1 MNTYWI
7 TGLSGAGKTTLA
19 KEIEKQLTQSGEKT
33 ILLDGDTLR
42 AILGRESRN
51 ANNHNKATRLELAKT
66 YGRLCKYLCSQNL
79 NVVIATISMFNE
91 VYHWNKTNIPGYFEV
106 FIDAD
111 GEELRKRDHKGIYR
125 QFDEGKLKDVAGEDL
140 MVDKPN
146 SADIVIKSSS
156 RDDVPIT
163 AKLIIQKA
171 KQKLHGKN

>member
-42 AILGRESRN
+42 VILGRESRN
-51 ANNHNKATRLELAKT
+51 ANNHNKATRLELA
-66 YGRLCKYLCSQNL
+66 RLTGNFANTCSQNL
-79 NVVIATISMFNE
+79 NVVIATIMVNE

-111 GEELRKRDHKGIYR
+111 GEELRKRDYKGIYR
-125 QFDEGKLKDVAGEDL
+125 QLDEGKLKDVAGEDL

-146 SADIVIKSSS
+146 SADIVIKSNS
-156 RDDVPIT
+156 RMMSP
-163 AKLIIQKA
+163 
-171 KQKLHGKN
+171 

>member
-19 KEIEKQLTQSGEKT
+19 KEIEKQLTELGEKT

-42 AILGRESRN
+42 EILGRESRN
-51 ANNHNKATRLELAKT
+51 NNNHIKATRLELAMS
-66 YGRLCKYLCSQNL
+66 YGRLCKYICSQNL

-91 VYHWNKTNIPGYFEV
+91 VYCWNKANIPGYFEV

-111 GEELRKRDHKGIYR
+111 REELRKRDHKGIYR
-125 QFDEGKLKDVAGEDL
+125 QFDEGKLKHVAGEDL

-146 SADIVIKSSS
+146 SADIVIKSNS
-156 RDDVPIT
+156 RDDVPRT

-171 KQKLHGKN
+171 KQKHYEKN